1 MDGGDRDSE
10 TPALRRILVLY
21 AHPAQRQSQVNRWLF
36 EAANGL
42 SGVTAADLYAEYP
55 RYEIDID
62 REQER
67 LRRHDVIIFQHPFY
81 WYSTPALLKEW
92 QDLVLEHG
100 FAYGAG
106 GDALKGKIF
115 FNAITAGAPE
125 DAYRAKGFNRR
136 TLGELLYPLEQTAH
150 LCGMT
155 WLPPFAL
162 YRSRHAAAEGLADT
176 HRADWLRLLRALR
189 DGTLDITAAQSRPR
203 LDDGLADLIREG

>member
-1 MDGGDRDSE
+1 MVTTGE
-10 TPALRRILVLY
+10 IPALRRILVLY
-21 AHPAQRQSQVNRWLF
+21 AHPAQRSSHVNRWLF
-36 EAANGL
+36 EAASGL
-42 SGVTAADLYAEYP
+42 AGVTAVDLYAEYP

-100 FAYGAG
+100 FAYGEG
-106 GDALKGKIF
+106 GDALNGKIF
-115 FNAITAGAPE
+115 FNAVTAGAPE
-125 DAYRAKGFNRR
+125 EAYRARGYNRR
-136 TLGELLYPLEQTAH
+136 TLAELLYPLEQTAH

-162 YRSRHAAAEGLADT
+162 YRSRHAAEEGLADT

-189 DGTLDITAAQSRPR
+189 DGTLDIKAAQARPR
-203 LDDGLADLIREG
+203 LNDGLAKLIREG